1 MKTFIK
7 LLPIIAMTAMV
18 STGIDILL
26 AASVNFFFAA
36 ILCMIF
42 EKLSTTEVIAVGI
55 HQRARRA
62 GQGAET
68 QLIRSRYTH
77 AIRIID
83 DDSLW
88 RDSHE

>member
-7 LLPIIAMTAMV
+7 LLPIIAMAAMV

-26 AASVNFFFAA
+26 AASINFFFAA
-36 ILCMIF
+36 I
-42 EKLSTTEVIAVGI
+42 STTEVFAVGI

-77 AIRIID
+77 TIRIID